1 MITIVY
7 RTSQPVTGSRFRRKT
22 QAGGD
27 DNLVPRNFSP
37 AWGRGG
43 KSPWE
48 RGWDDEGDLRQ
59 PGYGKEKEKW
69 NFL

>member
-7 RTSQPVTGSRFRRKT
+7 RPSQPVPGSRFRRKT
-22 QAGGD
+22 QAD
-27 DNLVPRNFSP
+27 FYP